1 MRAETSA
8 TSAVVTL
15 SVAVAVVGH
24 VLAGGSASLAVVP
37 QLLALAAACWLLG
50 EFLAGRR
57 WLSVAVLAGIQLFVH
72 AGLDRPHPAK
82 AADPMPA
89 ASAGHSSMHDMHDM
103 HAMQHA
109 HGTHGMAD
117 TMAMPAPEV
126 ASPLHS
132 GLSGALTMTAAHLVV
147 LLAGV
152 VLIGSTHRWVQ
163 RVLRILTRL
172 VPQLPA
178 AVIPLPGVR
187 TALPGVPERPL
198 LTQRWLTSNVSRR
211 GPPAYRV
218 LTALS

>member
-37 QLLALAAACWLLG
+37 QLLALAAICWLLG

-57 WLSVAVLAGIQLFVH
+57 WLSVVVLAGVQLFVH
-72 AGLDRPHPAK
+72 VTLDSAHPAP
-82 AADPMPA
+82 AAPMHDMAGHEHMAGMSMPA
-89 ASAGHSSMHDMHDM
+89 ATDTAAAPMHTGITD
-103 HAMQHA
+103 
-109 HGTHGMAD
+109 
-117 TMAMPAPEV
+117 
-126 ASPLHS
+126 
-132 GLSGALTMTAAHLVV
+132 ALTMTAAHLAV

-152 VLIGSTHRWVQ
+152 ALIGSTHRWVQ
-163 RVLRILTRL
+163 RVLRILARL

-187 TALPGVPERPL
+187 AARPGVPERPQ
-198 LTQRWLTSNVSRR
+198 LTQRRLTSNVSRR
-211 GPPAYRV
+211 GPPQYGL
-218 LTALS
+218 LTTPS